1 MPIHTQDY
9 RHWDGTLQ
17 NNKYRRWWVI
27 AKAELKLLAQRKI
40 IRLIVAVPPVIY
52 ILVHAILIYMFNYL
66 DDASFPF
73 DEIGEDFFQ
82 KFIFRTHPFPSVALI
97 ALVVVFG
104 GSGLISND
112 LKYNALSLYLSKP
125 ISWRDYL
132 IGKFV
137 AIGTLL
143 ASMTLAPALLLFLQ
157 HVLLTDTPF
166 FKENYWL
173 ILSIIIYSLVVTTIT
188 SLLMLTFSALTKN
201 LRFAT
206 IGFCAVWFGLP
217 IIHLILK
224 EVMNTSTVAVVSVW
238 ANFERLGDV
247 LFGLDE
253 SYSLHIS
260 WTILL
265 LTALTTFCILIL
277 RHRIRAVEVV
287 K

>member
-1 MPIHTQDY
+1 M
-9 RHWDGTLQ
+9 
-17 NNKYRRWWVI
+17 
-27 AKAELKLLAQRKI
+27 KLLAQRKI

-52 ILVHAILIYMFNYL
+52 ILVHAILIYMFNYF
-66 DDASFPF
+66 DGASFPF

-125 ISWRDYL
+125 ISWIDYL

-137 AIGTLL
+137 ALGALL
-143 ASMTLAPALLLFLQ
+143 ASMTLVPALLLFLQ
-157 HVLLTDTPF
+157 HVLLSDTPF
-166 FKENYWL
+166 FEENYWL

-224 EVMNTSTVAVVSVW
+224 EVMHTSTVAIVSVW
-238 ANFERLGDV
+238 ANLELLGEM
-247 LFGLDE
+247 LFGLDS

-265 LTALTTFCILIL
+265 LTALTTFCILVL
-277 RHRIRAVEVV
+277 RHRIRAVEIV

>member
-9 RHWDGTLQ
+9 RHWDGTFQ
-17 NNKYRRWWVI
+17 HNKYKRWWVI

-40 IRLIVAVPPVIY
+40 IRLIVAVPPVVY

-66 DDASFPF
+66 DGASLPF
-73 DEIGEDFFQ
+73 DEIGEGFFQ
-82 KFIFRTHPFPSVALI
+82 KFIFRTHPFPSVFLI

-125 ISWRDYL
+125 ISWIDYL

-137 AIGTLL
+137 AIGVLL
-143 ASMTLAPALLLFLQ
+143 ASMTLVPALLLFLQ
-157 HVLLTDTPF
+157 HALLSDTPF
-166 FKENYWL
+166 FAENYWL

-188 SLLMLTFSALTKN
+188 SLLMLTFSSLTKN

-217 IIHLILK
+217 IIHLILR
-224 EVMNTSTVAVVSVW
+224 EVMKTSTVAIVSVW
-238 ANFERLGDV
+238 ANLELLGEM
-247 LFGLDE
+247 LFGLDS
-253 SYSLHIS
+253 SYTVHIS

-265 LTALTTFCILIL
+265 LTALTTLCILVL
-277 RHRIRAVEVV
+277 RHRIRAVEIV